1 MGLSA
6 EDVFEFEVFAVIS
19 VVFHDP
25 KTKIQEIVMH
35 ITLRAMR

>member
-6 EDVFEFEVFAVIS
+6 EDVFEAFAVIS

-25 KTKIQEIVMH
+25 KAKIQEIVMH

>member
-6 EDVFEFEVFAVIS
+6 EDVFEAFAVIS

-25 KTKIQEIVMH
+25 KAKIQEIVMH
-35 ITLRAMR
+35 IMR